1 MRTSVARFASG
12 LAALALQL
20 LAIERSLGE
29 TVAKREYFTNFPN
42 FAKLCT
48 AFVAG
53 YEPAPGGTPLRQPV
67 LGRSAGDCEP
77 DRRPVVFSVTHENA
91 QNSHAGARNYDKNIA
106 SYMSDLDLDHDLGR
120 WIDIGAGRDDPSAI
134 SILIDTI
141 NFNEVN
147 VTGWPIRYGHM
158 FAAFNDR
165 LLNGAT
171 IDKEIIVELDVRI
184 RKSELGARAYN
195 GYSGNRVIIGAVG
208 SWIEP
213 APRTN
218 SIHFFETDLVQT
230 DGYSASYGDPDYPLC
245 KDTSYDRCF
254 YSREGRYAEG
264 REVRYDRFFKKS
276 AVPANTEEWTHL
288 RIPLSQAIRKLH
300 WVAPPS
306 QWRDAKITG
315 VYVGIESQGAALTAL
330 QVRSYNVYAEKP

>member
-1 MRTSVARFASG
+1 MRTAVARFALG
-12 LAALALQL
+12 LAVLALQL
-20 LAIERSLGE
+20 LPVEHSLGE
-29 TVAKREYFTNFPN
+29 TTAKREYLTNFPN
-42 FAKLCT
+42 FERLCT

-53 YEPAPGGTPLRQPV
+53 YVPTQGSKPSRQSV
-67 LGRSAGDCEP
+67 LGRSVGDCP
-77 DRRPVVFSVTHENA
+77 IGRRPVVLSVTHENA

-106 SYMSDLDLDHDLGR
+106 SYMSDLDLDSDLGR
-120 WIDIGAGRDDPSAI
+120 WIDIGADKDDPTTI

-141 NFNEVN
+141 NFDKVN
-147 VTGWPIRYGHM
+147 VTGWSIRYGHL

-165 LLNGAT
+165 LLSGAT
-171 IDKEIIVELDVRI
+171 IDREIIIELDVRI
-184 RKSELGARAYN
+184 RRLQLGTKAYG
-195 GYSGNRVIIGAVG
+195 GYSGNRVTIGAVA

-254 YSREGRYAEG
+254 YSRDGKYAEG
-264 REVRYDRFFKKS
+264 REVRYDRFFQMS
-276 AVPANTEEWTHL
+276 AVSANTEGWTHL
-288 RIPLSQAIRKLH
+288 RIPLSQAIRRLR
-300 WVAPPS
+300 WVAPPALWS
-306 QWRDAKITG
+306 EARITG

-330 QVRSYNVYAEKP
+330 EVRNYNVYAEKP